1 MSSGGG
7 VNEMRIHDDITGTVG
22 NTPLVRLAKLDGD
35 LPGNVVGKLEFFNPA
50 GCVKERIGLEMILAA
65 EREGLIEPGKTTI
78 IEPTS
83 GNTGVGLA
91 MVGAARGYR
100 VILCMPESMSIER
113 RKLLAA
119 FGADLELVEGGM
131 QRSID
136 RAREL
141 AADLDDAWIPMQFEN
156 PANPAAHEETTAE
169 EIWADTDGTVDA
181 VVAAIGTGGTITG
194 ISHALKPRKPDLKM
208 IGVEPAE
215 SAVLSG
221 GEPGPHGI
229 QGMGA
234 GFIPDVLETDVLDE
248 VVTVSTEDAKATGRG
263 LAAEE
268 GVLAGISSG
277 AAVHAALEVAKR
289 EEMRDRLIVVII
301 PDTGERYLST
311 DLFET

>member
-1 MSSGGG
+1 ML
-7 VNEMRIHDDITGTVG
+7 IHDDITGTIG
-22 NTPLVRLAKLDGD
+22 NTPLVRLAKLDDG
-35 LPGNVVGKLEFFNPA
+35 LPGRVVGKLEFFNPA
-50 GCVKERIGLEMILAA
+50 GCVKERIGLEMILDA
-65 EREGLIEPGKTTI
+65 ERRGLIEPGRTTI

-100 VILCMPESMSIER
+100 VVLCMPETMSIER

-119 FGADLELVEGGM
+119 LGAELELVEGGM
-131 QRSID
+131 QTSID

-141 AADLDDAWIPMQFEN
+141 AEQLDDAWIPMQFEN
-156 PANPAAHEETTAE
+156 PANPAVHEKTTAE
-169 EIWADTDGTVDA
+169 EIWADTEGTVDA
-181 VVAAIGTGGTITG
+181 IVSAIGTGGTVTG
-194 ISHALKPRKPDLKM
+194 IARALKPRKPTLRI

-234 GFIPDVLETDVLDE
+234 GFIPDVLDTGILDE
-248 VVTVSTEDAKATGRG
+248 VIQVSTDQAKATGRR

-277 AAVHAALEVAKR
+277 AAVHAALEVARR
-289 EEMRDRLIVVII
+289 EEMRDRLIVAII

-311 DLFET
+311 DLYEG